1 MSNEN
6 KTPQG
11 GEFKKE
17 VSVFGGVSI
26 VAGIMIGSGI
36 FYLGS
41 YVLQY
46 ANYSVGTALLAWVI
60 GGVISLLG
68 ALCFS
73 ELSASMPK
81 AGGLTVYLNEVYHP
95 VVGYMYGFSQWL
107 IASPGSIAAVAIA
120 IPSAL
125 IDFIPGMTNGQ
136 VKIIAVTLVVLFTIY
151 NIMGVKEASIF
162 ANITMVG
169 KLLPMA
175 IILLAALFMGDIMP
189 DLDPTPVTA
198 TGENAGFFGGVG
210 IVAYAVVAS
219 LWAYEGWSNVTNI
232 GEEMRNPKKDL
243 PKVLIIGVGFVTV
256 FYVLFNFAIL
266 RVIPIEE
273 AKAMIENDNIYL
285 GTEVARRLLGNAGGF
300 IVLIGMLIAMIG
312 SLNGQV
318 LVYARISYAM
328 SHEGHFF
335 RNQGVLN
342 KKGVPA
348 NALIAQAV
356 IAIIL
361 ILARS
366 LDQLTTLV
374 VFLGMIGSVL
384 GVAGVMVNRIKHPD
398 LERPY
403 KVWGYPVTVI
413 IAVVI
418 FIALMINNFIEDPIM
433 SILGLF
439 IVPAIGAVIY
449 FYYDKQNKKQ
459 GLPKA

>member
-1 MSNEN
+1 MSNEKN
-6 KTPQG
+6 TPQTG

-17 VSVFGGVSI
+17 VSVFGGISI
-26 VAGIMIGSGI
+26 VAGIMIGSGV

-46 ANYSVGTALLAWVI
+46 SNYSVGTALLAWVI
-60 GGVISLLG
+60 GGLISLLG

-120 IPSAL
+120 IPTAL
-125 IDFIPGMTNGQ
+125 VDFIPGMTNGQ
-136 VKIIAVTLVVLFTIY
+136 IKIIAVALVILFTVY
-151 NIMGVKEASIF
+151 NIMGVKEAAFF
-162 ANITMVG
+162 ANLTMIG
-169 KLLPMA
+169 KLVPMA
-175 IILLAALFMGDIMP
+175 LILVCALFMGDIMP

-198 TGENAGFFGGVG
+198 TGESAGLFGGIS

-232 GEEMRNPKKDL
+232 GEEMRNPQKDL
-243 PKVLIIGVGFVTV
+243 PKALIIGVGFVTV
-256 FYVLFNFAIL
+256 FYVLFNFALL

-273 AKAMIENDNIYL
+273 AKAMIEADNIYL
-285 GTEVARRLLGNAGGF
+285 GTEVARRLLGNAGGI
-300 IVLIGMLIAMIG
+300 IVLIGMLLAMIG

-328 SHEGHFF
+328 SNEGHFF

-348 NALIAQAV
+348 NALIVQCILAV
-356 IAIIL
+356 IL

-374 VFLGMIGSVL
+374 VFLGMIGTVL
-384 GVAGVMVNRIKHPD
+384 GVAGVIVNRKRHPELD
-398 LERPY
+398 RPY

-418 FIALMINNFIEDPIM
+418 FIALMINNFIEDPFM

-439 IVPAIGAVIY
+439 IVPAIAAVIY
-449 FYYDKQNKKQ
+449 FYYDKQNKKLQ
-459 GLPKA
+459 K

>member
-1 MSNEN
+1 MSNE
-6 KTPQG
+6 KKVAKG

-17 VSVFGGVSI
+17 VTVFGGVSI

-46 ANYSVGTALLAWVI
+46 ANYSVGTALLAWII
-60 GGVISLLG
+60 GGLISLLG

-125 IDFIPGMTNGQ
+125 VDFIPGMTNGQ
-136 VKIIAVTLVVLFTIY
+136 VKIIAAVLVILFTVY
-151 NIMGVKEASIF
+151 NILGVKEASIF
-162 ANITMVG
+162 ANITMIG
-169 KLLPMA
+169 KIVPMA
-175 IILLAALFMGDIMP
+175 LILLCALFMGNIMP
-189 DLDPTPVTA
+189 DLDPTPVTME
-198 TGENAGFFGGVG
+198 GEHAGFFGGVG

-243 PKVLIIGVGFVTV
+243 PKALIIGVGFVTV

-273 AKAMIENDNIYL
+273 AKSMIESDNIYL
-285 GTEVARRLLGNAGGF
+285 GTEVARRLLGNAGGI

-335 RNQGVLN
+335 RNQGELN

-348 NALIAQAV
+348 NALIVQCV
-356 IAIIL
+356 IAVIL

-384 GVAGVMVNRIKHPD
+384 GVAGVMVNRIKHPE

-413 IAVVI
+413 IAVII

-439 IVPAIGAVIY
+439 VVPAIGAIIY
-449 FYYDKQNKKQ
+449 FYYDKQNKKAGQ
-459 GLPKA
+459 VK

>member
-60 GGVISLLG
+60 GGLISLLG

-151 NIMGVKEASIF
+151 NILGVKEASIF

-169 KLLPMA
+169 KLLPMG

-243 PKVLIIGVGFVTV
+243 PKALIIGVGFVTV

-273 AKAMIENDNIYL
+273 AKAMI
-285 GTEVARRLLGNAGGF
+285 
-300 IVLIGMLIAMIG
+300 
-312 SLNGQV
+312 
-318 LVYARISYAM
+318 LVTD
-328 SHEGHFF
+328 
-335 RNQGVLN
+335 
-342 KKGVPA
+342 
-348 NALIAQAV
+348 AQ
-356 IAIIL
+356 
-361 ILARS
+361 
-366 LDQLTTLV
+366 
-374 VFLGMIGSVL
+374 
-384 GVAGVMVNRIKHPD
+384 
-398 LERPY
+398 
-403 KVWGYPVTVI
+403 
-413 IAVVI
+413 
-418 FIALMINNFIEDPIM
+418 
-433 SILGLF
+433 
-439 IVPAIGAVIY
+439 
-449 FYYDKQNKKQ
+449 
-459 GLPKA
+459 